1 MKSLLLVALLI
12 VTYPLFAEEKNYG
25 DVIVS
30 KVESVHDGDTIT
42 VTINKWPTIT
52 GERIP
57 VRIDGVDTPEING
70 DCPLEKELA
79 QKAKQFT
86 ITFLQTDKRIYLRK
100 MKRDKYF
107 RILADVTIG
116 TRSLSQELISSGLA
130 KAYSGGKKESWCGI
144 STISTEIVLSNN

>member
-1 MKSLLLVALLI
+1 MKNVIFILLLLSFPSL
-12 VTYPLFAEEKNYG
+12 AEEKNYG

-30 KVESVHDGDTIT
+30 KVEGVHDGDTIT
-42 VTINKWPTIT
+42 VTVNKWPAVS
-52 GERIP
+52 GEKIP

-70 DCPLEKELA
+70 DCPVEKELA

-107 RILADVTIG
+107 RILADVTVG
-116 TRSLSQELISSGLA
+116 TKSLSQELIASGLA
-130 KAYSGGKKESWCGI
+130 KPYAGGKKESWCGV
-144 STISTEIVLSNN
+144 TTTSTEIVLSNN

>member
-70 DCPLEKELA
+70 DCPL
-79 QKAKQFT
+79 
-86 ITFLQTDKRIYLRK
+86 YS
-100 MKRDKYF
+100 RDKWRLSF
-107 RILADVTIG
+107 RE
-116 TRSLSQELISSGLA
+116 R
-130 KAYSGGKKESWCGI
+130 I
-144 STISTEIVLSNN
+144 STKSKTVYNHFLTNG